1 MARVRSA
8 EEPQLLSDDVSGG
21 LDGFDFSGFGF
32 RFHQYRSRR
41 RCSFRQGRDSQ
52 NVLGDGGA
60 LQVNDETT
68 QRTCLR
74 LMGWKMLVALVME
87 GKFSGEGIHSMDAD
101 DDLLAAMARELV
113 EQGGIGES
121 ADRMAI
127 PLIFQRF
134 CLTSRVVLRKKP
146 HITAHES
153 LREFGKCSSRAIRSY
168 FDTLSTRCPIKK
180 GKSTWQS

>member
-60 LQVNDETT
+60 RQVLGG
-68 QRTCLR
+68 RLLR
-74 LMGWKMLVALVME
+74 RGAGLCRPLTFEFCPDGIYRFPDAALLD
-87 GKFSGEGIHSMDAD
+87 KFPSHGSQEIVVSVHRVNS
-101 DDLLAAMARELV
+101 LTRELTLHH
-113 EQGGIGES
+113 ECDEHLPPHEARAG
-121 ADRMAI
+121 
-127 PLIFQRF
+127 PLS
-134 CLTSRVVLRKKP
+134 CLVIDQELHTNIEAL
-146 HITAHES
+146 T
-153 LREFGKCSSRAIRSY
+153 
-168 FDTLSTRCPIKK
+168 DTP
-180 GKSTWQS
+180 